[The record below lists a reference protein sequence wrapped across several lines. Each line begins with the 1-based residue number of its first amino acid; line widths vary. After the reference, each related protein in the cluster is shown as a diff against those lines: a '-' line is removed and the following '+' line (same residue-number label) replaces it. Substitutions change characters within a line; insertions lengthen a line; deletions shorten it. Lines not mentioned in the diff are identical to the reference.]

1 MVKPFRSRIEK
12 MYGSASIPFYV
23 FERDYLMSWI
33 LAGISQVPL
42 LHDTLIF
49 KGGTVLRK
57 CYFND
62 YRFSEDLDFT
72 GLQGAP
78 TGNNMERTIQKACGI
93 ATRLLEKHGSVA
105 DIICERYVEK
115 RPHSGN
121 QEAFRIRARLPWHN
135 YPLSSIKVEIT
146 MDEEILNPVQTRR
159 IIHQYGEPLEE
170 EIKTYPLEEIVA
182 EKLRATLQ
190 NVATLKRR
198 GWTRPR
204 ARDYYDLWNI
214 LGTYRDN
221 LDLSEFI
228 SLLQSKCA
236 TRDIVFAGPE
246 DFFDDQLLGLVHNN
260 WEQALKTLVPD
271 LPESKPVIS
280 ELRAQI
286 TDLFA

>member
-1 MVKPFRSRIEK
+1 MVKPFRSRIEE

-23 FERDYLMSWI
+23 FERDYLMSWM

-42 LHDTLIF
+42 LHETLVF

-78 TGNNMERTIQKACGI
+78 TAKDLERAIQEACGI
-93 ATRLLEKHGSVA
+93 AAHLLERHGSA
-105 DIICERYVEK
+105 SDIICERYVEK
-115 RPHSGN
+115 RPHPGN
-121 QEAFRIRARLPWHN
+121 QEAFRIRARLPWHS
-135 YPLSSIKVEIT
+135 YPLSSVKVEIT
-146 MDEEILNPVQTRR
+146 MDEEILKPVRTQK

-190 NVATLKRR
+190 NAATLRRR

-204 ARDYYDLWNI
+204 ARDYYDLWSI
-214 LGTYRDN
+214 LGTHRDS

-228 SLLQSKCA
+228 SFLRSKCA
-236 TRDIVFAGPE
+236 TRDTVFAGPE
-246 DFFDDQLLGLVHNN
+246 DFFDDQLLALVHNN

-271 LPESKPVIS
+271 LPESKSVIS

-286 TDLFA
+286 TDLFV